1 MGSAAASPPRIFQTM
16 DATEL
21 LTALEATLTEPLANR
36 GLALSILGTEE
47 DALELLAVA
56 PTGGRVLLIAD
67 EITMGDSGDDQAA
80 GIADFTLRFLV
91 QVPQGMGIKPG
102 HSLYKEGV
110 LAAPALLVQSR
121 ELRGL
126 VCRCVAPGR
135 TDFDNQFGFRFQAD
149 RPYKPAGELGL
160 RTREVTFRTTG
171 SLDMP
176 GDGAAFDLFES

>member
-1 MGSAAASPPRIFQTM
+1 M

-21 LTALEATLTEPLANR
+21 LTALETTLTAPLADR

-56 PTGGRVLLIAD
+56 PTGGRCLLIAD
-67 EITMGDSGDDQAA
+67 EITMADTGDEQVA
-80 GIADFTLRFLV
+80 GVAEFTLRFLV
-91 QVPQGMGIKPG
+91 QVPQGMAFKPG
-102 HSLYKEGV
+102 HTLYREGV
-110 LAAPALLVQSR
+110 NAAPALLVQSR

-126 VCRCVAPGR
+126 VCRCIAPAR

-160 RTREVTFRTTG
+160 RAREVTFRTSG
-171 SLDMP
+171 SLDLP
-176 GDGAAFDLFES
+176 SDAQYFDLFSS